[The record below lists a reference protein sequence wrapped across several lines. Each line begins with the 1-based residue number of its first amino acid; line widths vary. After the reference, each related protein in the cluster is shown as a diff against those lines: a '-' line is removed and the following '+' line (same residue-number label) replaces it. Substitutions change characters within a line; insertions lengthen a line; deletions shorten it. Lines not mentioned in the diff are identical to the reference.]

1 MEKNGKKF
9 EEDFNKIVDHAIKD
23 ENFKDLNRF
32 INESIDAALNFTKSS
47 IYKLVNKIDNG
58 IYSVNRDDNI
68 INQKPKMEKR
78 VKTWSGLSKFSLV
91 GHSFLFVMFLINFF
105 IYFEFDIFLLMIFW
119 LLPGIGLSF
128 YGLKKT
134 DSIKKQIVRFRKY
147 KREIGNNTV
156 VPVMD
161 LAVAVAKSKEFTIK
175 DLLDLI
181 DKDFFRQARIVENGE
196 LFILDSKTYKLY
208 KKEKLNEISKED
220 LNEIEEDNISAGEL
234 IDRAKQDIT
243 QIANSVDTLKEP
255 MKSKITN
262 LLGTV
267 RRIFKMARE
276 DSDTAKDLTRFVDY
290 YLPTTTKLVDS
301 YKNLQDSPT
310 STMKASLTEIEKA
323 VDTINNALLKLLDK
337 IFEDKALDISSD
349 ISVLKTMLRQEG
361 LLNDEVNLG
370 GKKWIE
376 K

>member
-1 MEKNGKKF
+1 MEKNGKKS

-23 ENFKDLNRF
+23 ENFKDLNKF

-47 IYKLVNKIDNG
+47 IDKLVSKRDNG
-58 IYSVNRDDNI
+58 IYSVNKDDNI

-78 VKTWSGLSKFSLV
+78 IKTWSGLSKFSLV
-91 GHSFLFVMFLINFF
+91 GHSFLFVVFLINLFTR
-105 IYFEFDIFLLMIFW
+105 FESDIFLMIIFW

-156 VPVMD
+156 IPVMD

-220 LNEIEEDNISAGEL
+220 LKQIEEENISAGEL
-234 IDRAKQDIT
+234 IDRAKADIT
-243 QIANSVDTLKEP
+243 QIANSVDNLKEP

-267 RRIFKMARE
+267 RKIFKMARE

-310 STMKASLTEIEKA
+310 RTMKASLTEIEKA

-337 IFEDKALDISSD
+337 IFEDKAIDISSD

-370 GKKWIE
+370 GKNG
-376 K
+376 